1 MIDELAP
8 FLPEGTATEVLDI
21 SLHIHPEKLRDRL
34 QLAIDASGAVYDPI
48 FLGYGL
54 CSKAVVGLVA
64 RSSRLIVP
72 KTDDCIELFLG
83 SRRARLDQL
92 AREPGTFFLTQ
103 GYVGD
108 GASMVFS
115 EYERS
120 VVRYGKERAERLLQ
134 SMMSHY
140 KRLVYIRTAHAASLE
155 SDRAYAH
162 TMADRFRLSYEELE
176 GTSEWLGQ
184 MITGPW
190 DDRFVVVRPGEAL
203 ELRHFTDL

>member
-1 MIDELAP
+1 MIDELLP

-34 QLAIDASGAVYDPI
+34 QQAIDASGEVYDPI

-64 RSSRLIVP
+64 RSSRLVVP

-103 GYVGD
+103 GYIGD

-140 KRLVYIRTAHAASLE
+140 KRLVYIKTAHAASLE

-162 TMADRFRLSYEELE
+162 TMADRFRLTYEELE
-176 GTSEWLGQ
+176 GTSDWLGQ

-190 DDRFVVVRPGEAL
+190 DDRFVVVQPGEAL